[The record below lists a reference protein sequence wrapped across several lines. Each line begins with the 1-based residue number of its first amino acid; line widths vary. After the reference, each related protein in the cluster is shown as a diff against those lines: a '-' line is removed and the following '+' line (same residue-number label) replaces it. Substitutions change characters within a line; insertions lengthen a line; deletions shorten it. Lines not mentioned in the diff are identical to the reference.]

1 MSLRKQKTSGG
12 PGTTRRDPA
21 VRTKFRSRAQRE
33 AETNRLVL
41 IITAIIAA
49 VIIVLVG
56 GALLI
61 DNVIRPSQS
70 VASVGSAGIP
80 LNTFQQRVMFERWQR
95 GLELAQVYQNQ
106 YYQQQLADPST
117 QYGQLY
123 AEMVDPSQFGK
134 AVLTEMVNAELVKQ
148 YAAQH
153 NITVSDKE
161 VQDAIGL
168 DFGFSPNGPTATP
181 TASPTA
187 TLTPIVSATPTPSPT
202 VTPVPSV
209 LPTATTTPFPTG
221 IPTNTPGPTA
231 QKQTFDK
238 NVSDVYSQAA
248 KSTGLSTDQAK
259 TLFTEVTYERLLIA
273 KVEADAA
280 IGGPLKATQDEVKA
294 RHILVASEAAAKS
307 VIAALKTGES
317 FAQLASAVST
327 DTGSGAQGGELG
339 WEPHSGKYVAEFE
352 SYLWDSKTTVG
363 SISDPPIKT
372 QFGYHVIQLEAKQ
385 SRLLTDQEQQD
396 VQTHNYN
403 NWLTKTKADLNVK
416 TYDSVWTA
424 NVPTTPTLDSFGVPS
439 TLSQG
444 AGSGLSGL
452 NGLTGQ

>member
-1 MSLRKQKTSGG
+1 MSLRKQKTTGL

-41 IITAIIAA
+41 IITAIIAT

-70 VASVGSAGIP
+70 VADAGGTGIP

-123 AEMVDPSQFGK
+123 AQMSDPSQFGK

-148 YAAQH
+148 YAAKN
-153 NITVSDKE
+153 NISVSDAE
-161 VQDAIGL
+161 VQAAIGK
-168 DFGFSPNGPTATP
+168 DFGFEPNAPTGTP

-202 VTPVPSV
+202 VTPTPSAV
-209 LPTATTTPFPTG
+209 PTATITPFPTG
-221 IPTNTPGPTA
+221 IPTNTPGPTE
-231 QKQTFDK
+231 QKQNYDK
-238 NVSDVYSQAA
+238 SQTDVYSQAA
-248 KSTGLSTDQAK
+248 KSTGLSVDQARQ
-259 TLFTEVTYERLLIA
+259 LFTEVTYQRLLII
-273 KVEADAA
+273 KVEEAV
-280 IGGPLKATQDEVKA
+280 GGKLQATQDEVKV
-294 RHILVASEAAAKS
+294 RHILVATEDQAKA
-307 VIAALKTGES
+307 VITALKAGES
-317 FAQLASAVST
+317 FGMLASAIST

-339 WEPHSGKYVAEFE
+339 WAPHSGKYVAEFE
-352 SYLWDSKTTVG
+352 TYIWDAKTAVG
-363 SISDPPIKT
+363 SISDPAVKS
-372 QFGYHVIQLEAKQ
+372 QFGYHVIQLEARQ
-385 SRLLTDQEQQD
+385 SRVLTDQEQAD
-396 VQTHNYN
+396 VQTKNYN
-403 NWLTKTKADLNVK
+403 DWLTKTKTDLNVK
-416 TYDSVWTA
+416 TFDDVWTA
-424 NVPTTPTLDSFGVPS
+424 NVPSTPTLDSFGVPAN
-439 TLSQG
+439 LSQG
-444 AGSGLSGL
+444 AGSSGLSGL
-452 NGLTGQ
+452 TGQ